1 MKNNKSFITFIIPT
15 IGRKSLI
22 NSINSLIMLND
33 NDWKAIIIFDGVKN
47 NLDIQD
53 PKIKIIEIE
62 KNGIIDKKN
71 SAGIVRN
78 IGIKNIDY
86 DTEWIGFLDDDD
98 YISPEYICNL
108 KEEIKQNNNIEVCI
122 FRMIY
127 ENGCILPSKFDKNI
141 NRCKVGISFTIK
153 KYITDKFFFINN
165 PFEDYLYLKEL
176 ERNKYKIII
185 SSYVSYFV
193 KIKPYKIIELFPKI
207 LIN

>member
-1 MKNNKSFITFIIPT
+1 MINKSFITFIIPT
-15 IGRKSLI
+15 IGRESLI

-47 NLDIQD
+47 NLDIKD
-53 PKIKIIEIE
+53 SRIKIIEIE
-62 KNGIIDKKN
+62 KNGIISKKN
-71 SAGIVRN
+71 NAGLVRN

-86 DTEWIGFLDDDD
+86 ETEWIGFLDDDD
-98 YISPEYICNL
+98 YVSPEYISNL

-141 NRCKVGISFTIK
+141 TRCKVGISFTIK

-176 ERNKYKIII
+176 EKNKYKIII
-185 SSYVSYFV
+185 SSHVSYFV
-193 KIKPYKIIELFPKI
+193 KTKPYKIIELFPKI